1 MACTQNSKKL
11 CGNMTCGVCAPRSFA
26 NHPKA
31 KYWSSKNIDEPEY
44 VMKHSNKKYKFD
56 CEDCN
61 HEIELIINHITSG
74 SWCVYCNKHSLC
86 EIENCL
92 FCFQKSFAS
101 HAMATQWSSK
111 NTFTPRQVTR
121 SSEKKCWFDCST
133 CNHSFQTI
141 LFSINKDKYCP
152 YCTSQ
157 ALCES
162 DDCKVCFE
170 KSCASHFIKEAWSP
184 MNEKTPRQMFLQSNK
199 KAKFCCQICTHNYE
213 TSINHFYN
221 RNGSC
226 PYCSNKYLCEDI
238 SCQTCFKKSFASH
251 EKIHCWSA
259 KNTVNPRSVFKG
271 SEKRC
276 TFDCDVCHSE
286 FEAKLYNVL
295 TGYWCPFCKNK
306 TEGKMARFLQKI
318 YPECK
323 TQVRFDWC
331 IFSET
336 CHVMPFDFMVGD
348 VLIEL
353 DGEQHFTQVSNWDT
367 PESVQAK
374 DVEKI
379 QKAIDEGYSVIHL
392 YQMDVW
398 NDTYDWKKILHDLI
412 EELQEAP
419 PQCVFLEKSTTNKYD
434 THILKVGDTIQCTLK
449 HPE

>member
-1 MACTQNSKKL
+1 MVCS
-11 CGNMTCGVCAPRSFA
+11 VCAPRSFA
-26 NHPKA
+26 THPKS
-31 KYWSSKNIDEPEY
+31 KYWSNKNDIGPEY
-44 VMKHSNKKYKFD
+44 VMKFSNKKYLFE

-61 HEIELIINHITSG
+61 HDIAMQIGNISNG
-74 SWCVYCNKHSLC
+74 QWCAYCNKHTLC
-86 EIENCL
+86 EDKNCL

-101 HAMATQWSSK
+101 HAMASQWSSK
-111 NTFTPRQVTR
+111 NEMTSRQVTR

-133 CNHSFQTI
+133 CNHSFQTV
-141 LFSINKDKYCP
+141 LFSINKDRYCP

-170 KSCASHFIKEAWSP
+170 KSCASHFIKDAWSP
-184 MNEKTPRQMFLQSNK
+184 LNEKTPRQMFLQSNK
-199 KAKFCCQICTHNYE
+199 KAKFCCLVCKHDYE
-213 TSINHFYN
+213 TTITHFYN

-226 PYCSNKYLCEDI
+226 PYCSNKYLCDNT
-238 SCQTCFKKSFASH
+238 SCSACFQKSFASH
-251 EKIHCWSA
+251 PQIHCWSA

-271 SEKRC
+271 SEKRG

-306 TEGKMARFLQKI
+306 TEAKMARFLQKM

-323 TQVRFDWC
+323 TQERFDWC
-331 IFSET
+331 RFSKT
-336 CHVMPFDFMVGD
+336 NNIMPFDFMVGD

-353 DGEQHFTQVSNWDT
+353 DGEQHFTQISNWDT

-379 QKAIDEGYSVIHL
+379 QKAVKEGYSVIHL
-392 YQMDVW
+392 LQRDVW
-398 NDTYDWKKILHDLI
+398 NDTYDWKKVLQATM
-412 EELQEAP
+412 EELEGSP
-419 PQCVFLEKSTTNKYD
+419 PQCIFLQKDTCTEYKS
-434 THILKVGDTIQCTLK
+434 HIIQLGDSIMFSLK

>member
-1 MACTQNSKKL
+1 MTCTQNSKKL

-31 KYWSSKNIDEPEY
+31 KYWSSKNNDEPEY
-44 VMKHSNKKYKFD
+44 VMKYSNKKYKFD

-74 SWCVYCNKHSLC
+74 SWCAYCNKHSLC
-86 EIENCL
+86 ETENCL

-199 KAKFCCQICTHNYE
+199 KVKFCCLVCKHDYE
-213 TSINHFYN
+213 TTITHFYN

-226 PYCSNKYLCEDI
+226 PYCSNKYLCDNT
-238 SCQTCFKKSFASH
+238 SCSACFQKSFASH
-251 EKIHCWSA
+251 PQIHCWSA

-276 TFDCDVCHSE
+276 TFECDVCHSE

-306 TEGKMARFLQKI
+306 TEAKMARFLQKM

-323 TQVRFDWC
+323 TQERFDWC
-331 IFSET
+331 RFSIT
-336 CHVMPFDFMVGD
+336 NNIMPFDFMIGD
-348 VLIEL
+348 ILIEL

-367 PESVQAK
+367 PENVQVK

-379 QKAIDEGYSVIHL
+379 QKAVKEGYSVIHL
-392 YQMDVW
+392 LQRDVW
-398 NDTYDWKKILHDLI
+398 NDTYDWKKVLQATM
-412 EELQEAP
+412 EELEGSP
-419 PQCVFLEKSTTNKYD
+419 PQCIFLQKDTCTEYKS
-434 THILKVGDTIQCTLK
+434 HIIQLGDSVMFSLK

>member
-1 MACTQNSKKL
+1 MACS
-11 CGNMTCGVCAPRSFA
+11 VCASRSFA

-31 KYWSSKNIDEPEY
+31 KYWSSKNDIEPEY
-44 VMKHSNKKYKFD
+44 VMKYSNKKYKFD

-61 HEIELIINHITSG
+61 HEIELILNHITQG
-74 SWCVYCNKHSLC
+74 GWCSYCNKHSLC
-86 EIENCL
+86 ESEDCL

-101 HAMATQWSSK
+101 HAMASNWSSK

-133 CNHSFQTI
+133 CNHSFQTV

-170 KSCASHFIKEAWSP
+170 KSCASHFIKDAWSHL
-184 MNEKTPRQMFLQSNK
+184 NEKMPRQMFLQSNK
-199 KAKFCCQICTHNYE
+199 KAKFCCLVCKHNYE
-213 TSINHFYN
+213 TTIIHFYN

-226 PYCSNKYLCEDI
+226 PYCSNKYLCDET
-238 SCQTCFKKSFASH
+238 SCSACFQKSFASH
-251 EKIHCWSA
+251 PQIYCWSS
-259 KNTVNPRSVFKG
+259 KNIVNPRSVFKG

-306 TEGKMARFLQKI
+306 TEAKMARFLQKM

-323 TQVRFDWC
+323 TQERFDWC
-331 IFSET
+331 RFSIT
-336 CHVMPFDFMVGD
+336 NNIMPFDFMVGD
-348 VLIEL
+348 ILIEL

-367 PESVQAK
+367 PESVQVK
-374 DVEKI
+374 DIEKI
-379 QKAIDEGYSVIHL
+379 QKAVKEGYSVIHL
-392 YQMDVW
+392 LQMDVW
-398 NDTYDWKKILHDLI
+398 NDTYDWKKVLQATM
-412 EELQEAP
+412 EELEGSP
-419 PQCVFLEKSTTNKYD
+419 PQCIFLQKETCTEYN
-434 THILKVGDTIQCTLK
+434 THIMQLGDSVMFSCK
-449 HPE
+449 RPK